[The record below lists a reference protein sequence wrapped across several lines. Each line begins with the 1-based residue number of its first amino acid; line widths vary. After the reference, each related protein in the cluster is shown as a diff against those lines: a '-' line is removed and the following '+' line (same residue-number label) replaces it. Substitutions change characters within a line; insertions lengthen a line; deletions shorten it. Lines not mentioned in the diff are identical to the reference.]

1 MIIPVGEIAR
11 VERVAGLCNA
21 AVAEPLALLE
31 PRLSPTAMPLAGGHL
46 VLLGP
51 GMYVNRGLALGLGL
65 ETTADDLAA
74 LEASSRAAGV
84 PAEVEVSPLAHPSL
98 LERTAGRGYRPAGFR
113 STLLGAPGTEHPTLA
128 DIVTVQEVSD
138 DVGLAEW
145 QAIAAAGFGYTT
157 DDQRRISDLYA
168 IAIHLLEQT
177 RLYLARMGGR
187 PVAVA
192 SLTIRDDVAILGGMT
207 TIPFARGRGVQAEL
221 IRFRLDAAAKA
232 GCAIAISTAEPGSAS
247 ERNLLRRG
255 FSVAYTT
262 LTVRRTA

>member
-11 VERVAGLCNA
+11 VERVAALSNA
-21 AVAEPLALLE
+21 AVAEPLGLLE
-31 PRLSPTAMPLAGGHL
+31 PGLSPTVMPLAGGHL

-51 GMYVNRGLALGLGL
+51 GMYVNRGLALGLGM

-74 LEASSRAAGV
+74 LEASSGAAGV
-84 PAEVEVSPLAHPSL
+84 RAEVEVSPLAHPSL
-98 LERTAGRGYRPAGFR
+98 LERTASRGYRPAAFR
-113 STLLGAPGTEHPTLA
+113 STLLGVPGTEQPSLA
-128 DIVTVQEVSD
+128 DVVTVQEISD
-138 DVGLAEW
+138 HSGLTEW
-145 QAIAAAGFGYTT
+145 QAVAAAGFGYTS
-157 DDQRRISDLYA
+157 DDQRRVSDLYA
-168 IAIHLLEQT
+168 SAIHLLEQT

-207 TIPFARGRGVQAEL
+207 TVPFARGRGIQAEL
-221 IRFRLDAAAKA
+221 IRLRLGAAAEA
-232 GCAIAISTAEPGSAS
+232 GCAVAISTAAPGSAS

-262 LTVRRTA
+262 LTMRRTA